1 MRYCRVGLFVF
12 VFALFA
18 LGLAQ
23 ADVRLCKVFSDH
35 MVLQRNKPVP
45 VFGAADAGE
54 KVAVSFNG
62 RTVSVTADSQG
73 NWQVLLPA
81 MSANTKGQQMTIT
94 GANTITISDVLV
106 GDVWLCSG
114 QSNMDM
120 ALGSCNRKEDVDSAD
135 FPGIRSFRTPLTS
148 AEAPLKML
156 KGNPSWVVCT
166 PDKAA
171 GFSATAFYFARK
183 IYRETN
189 ATIPIGLVVSSVGGT
204 SIDLWLTPEG
214 VIDIPALQPLL
225 SQPVLPGG
233 PFNLSNGMIAPIA
246 PYGIKGAIWY
256 QGENAEKTV
265 QSKDSYFLKMKALV
279 QGWKR
284 LFGVDDFPFYYVMIA
299 NWGELPKDATPEL
312 ISGGWNADTRLQQA
326 NAMAIPHAGC
336 ASAIDIGDSS
346 MGDKIWDGWHPKDKL
361 DVGERLAFWALKNDY
376 GQTKLVANGPTLKD
390 VSVSGNT
397 ITCSFDNI
405 GGGLITGTRAWYQ
418 PTKETPNTPLTRI
431 SIAGADGKWYP
442 ATAIIKNNKVLVSS
456 PSVAEPRKVAY
467 ACWQN
472 PEGCNL
478 FNKEGLPAAPFY
490 VDDVTKRYTIT
501 ATAGAGGE
509 VSPSGANQLLQRMA
523 ALYTIKPKAGYFI
536 SDVKVDGVSVGSVL
550 NYTFDPVDANHTIA
564 ATFSKEAPRYTIT
577 TLANRGGDIKPYGQV
592 SISIGYSSRESLSK
606 DMASGKIARSSGEVF
621 VPQGGAKTFA
631 IVPKPGMLVKS
642 LLVDGIS
649 ISPRDSFTFS
659 DVRSNHTLTASFA
672 CGVSSEAGFG
682 GSISPCGDAMADYGD
697 NLTFKMTPIEG
708 HSIASVIVD
717 GKDVGTDGSYTFG
730 NVTSSHTISVKFKG
744 GSDAVGKIPRTD
756 QLIFAALGD
765 SLPAAGTT
773 GTWPTLF
780 PEGGK
785 LSPLSTPTTVKVAGK
800 NYSRNMYLDG
810 DGFTFKNYS
819 QPIPCNGASIVVAA
833 RPIHMAGGSG
843 WFSIVDV
850 FYDRLTL
857 GIRADSGLVCVRRNG
872 PIDDSKTAIP
882 DGQITVL
889 SLIVQPD
896 GKYKVYANGAEFMAS
911 SATSPM
917 TSLVNGVAGGFAN
930 SITVGRNAP
939 DAWTTFNGDIGDVF
953 LYKTA
958 LTDEERK
965 ELEAYIEHRLA
976 D

>member
-1 MRYCRVGLFVF
+1 MKSLRVYLLLV
-12 VFALFA
+12 VLALS
-18 LGLAQ
+18 LAGAAR
-23 ADVRLCKVFSDH
+23 ADVRVCKIFGDH
-35 MVLQRNKPVP
+35 MVLQRDRPIP
-45 VFGAADAGE
+45 VFGTAESGE

-62 RTVSVTADSQG
+62 KTVSTTADSQG

-81 MSANTKGQQMTIT
+81 MSANIKGQQMTIA
-94 GANTITISDVLV
+94 GANTLTIGDVLV

-120 ALGSCNRKEDVDSAD
+120 GLGGCNRKEDIDSAD
-135 FPGIRSFRTPLTS
+135 FPGIRSFRTPGAA
-148 AEAPLKML
+148 AEVPLKML

-166 PDKAA
+166 PDKAG
-171 GFSATAFYFARK
+171 GFSAAAFYFARK
-183 IYRETN
+183 IYQETN
-189 ATIPIGLVVSSVGGT
+189 AAIPIGLIVSSIGGT

-214 VIDIPALQPLL
+214 VIDIPALHPLL
-225 SQPVLPGG
+225 SEPVLPGG

-246 PYGIKGAIWY
+246 PYGIKGALWY
-256 QGENAEKTV
+256 QGENAERTV
-265 QSKDSYFLKMKALV
+265 QSTDSYFLKMKALV

-284 LFGVDDFPFYYVMIA
+284 LFGMDDFPFYYVMIA
-299 NWGELPKDATPEL
+299 NWGDKPTDAAPVL
-312 ISGGWNADTRLQQA
+312 NSGGWNADTRLQQA
-326 NAMAIPHAGC
+326 MAMALPHAGC

-346 MGDKIWDGWHPKDKL
+346 MGDHIWDGWHPKDKL

-376 GQTKLVANGPTLKD
+376 GRSKLVASGPTLKD

-418 PTKETPNTPLTRI
+418 PTKETPNAPLTRI

-442 ATAIIKNNKVLVSS
+442 ATAMIKDNKVIMSS
-456 PSVAEPRKVAY
+456 PSVSEPRKISY

-478 FNKEGLPAAPFY
+478 FNKEGLPAAPFHI
-490 VDDVTKRYTIT
+490 DDLTKHYDIG
-501 ATAGAGGE
+501 AKAGAGGE
-509 VSPSGANQLLQRMA
+509 ISPSGTNKLLGRMTV
-523 ALYTIKPKAGYFI
+523 LYTIKPKPGYFI
-536 SDVKVDGVSVGSVL
+536 NDVKVDGASVGSVP
-550 NYTFDPVDANHTIA
+550 NYTFDPVYANHTIA
-564 ATFSKEAPRYTIT
+564 ATFAKKAPNYTIT
-577 TLANRGGDIKPYGQV
+577 TSANDGGGIRPCGQILLSV
-592 SISIGYSSRESLSK
+592 GYSSREK
-606 DMASGKIARSSGEVF
+606 IVPITRSGISSVR
-621 VPQGGAKTFA
+621 QGGARTFA

-642 LLVDGIS
+642 LTIDGVG

-659 DVRSNHTLTASFA
+659 DVRSNHAISASFA
-672 CGVSSEAGFG
+672 CKIATEAGYG
-682 GSISPCGDAMADYGD
+682 GTISPCGDVVAGYGD
-697 NLTFKMTPIEG
+697 NLTFKITPIQG
-708 HSIASVIVD
+708 YSTASVIVD
-717 GKDVGTDGSYTFG
+717 GKDVGPKDSYTFS
-730 NVTSSHTISVKFKG
+730 NVTSSHTIFAKFKG
-744 GSDAVGKIPRTD
+744 GSGAAGKIPQTD
-756 QLIFAALGD
+756 QLIFAGLSD

-773 GTWPTLF
+773 GPWPAMY
-780 PEGGK
+780 PEGVK
-785 LSPLSTPTTVKVAGK
+785 LSPISSPTTVKIAGK
-800 NYSRNMYLDG
+800 NFSRNLYLDG
-810 DGFTFKNYS
+810 DGFTFKTYP
-819 QPIPCNGASIVVAA
+819 QPIPCNGASIVAAA
-833 RPIHMAGGSG
+833 RPIRLAGGSG

-857 GIRADSGLVCVRRNG
+857 GIRNDSGLICVRRNG

-882 DGQITVL
+882 DGQITIL

-896 GKYKVYANGAEFMAS
+896 GQYKVYANGEEVMAN

-953 LYKTA
+953 LYKVA

-965 ELEAYIEHRLA
+965 ELEAYMEHRLSGQ
-976 D
+976 